1 MMPDTPEQLRAK
13 YRAIFLQST
22 WGKDVL
28 ADILID
34 ICEFGSTLEPDDKA
48 QVARHNVGVMILR
61 RLGTF
66 SEETRDDVIRALA
79 SVVPMPTKE
88 D

>member
-1 MMPDTPEQLRAK
+1 MPDTPEQLRAK
-13 YRAIFLQST
+13 YRTVFLRGVWAQ
-22 WGKDVL
+22 DVL

-48 QVARHNVGVMILR
+48 QVARYNVGVMILR

-79 SVVPMPTKE
+79 GVVPMPTKE